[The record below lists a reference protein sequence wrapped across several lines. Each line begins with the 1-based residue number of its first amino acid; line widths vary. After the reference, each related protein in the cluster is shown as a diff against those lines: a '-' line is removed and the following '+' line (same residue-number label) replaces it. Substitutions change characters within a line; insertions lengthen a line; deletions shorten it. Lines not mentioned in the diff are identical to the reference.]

1 MVPTNPVT
9 KHLATDDKGQEPL
22 RHSFVEAVR
31 REFAFLADLGFTEVE
46 ASSSVV
52 RFSNSKINV
61 DTDICFDSQSYELG
75 IVVSYKVN
83 CSLGQMIRVVEPEVG
98 KDYRNFAATTESG
111 LADGLRRLEELTK
124 RYGQRA
130 LRGDPEFFSELE
142 IKRRAWVH
150 DFAVDV
156 LESQLR
162 PRADEAFRI
171 GDYRLAAELYERIRP
186 RLSPTDLKKLAV
198 AKERSQP

>member
-9 KHLATDDKGQEPL
+9 KHLATDDKGQEHL
-22 RHSFVEAVR
+22 RHGFVEAVR

-61 DTDICFDSQSYELG
+61 DADICFDSQSYELG
-75 IVVSYKVN
+75 IVVGYKVN

-130 LRGDPEFFSELE
+130 LRGDPEFFGELE

-186 RLSPTDLKKLAV
+186 RLSPADLKKLAV